1 MTAMTSDDTRNSHIR
16 FWIVAVLFIVSSI
29 SYASRA
35 TMSFAA
41 VPLSKEISISTV
53 QLGYIFSAFGW
64 SYVIGQI
71 PGGAL
76 LDRYGS
82 RPVYLW
88 SITLWSIFTLA
99 QAFVSSL
106 AFIPV
111 FISLFALRFG
121 LGFAECPSF
130 PANARIVANW
140 FPNSERGTA
149 SAIFNASQ
157 YFSLVAFAPLMGWL
171 AQDYGWRSVFLAM
184 GLIGLLGAVLFFW
197 VVKPPARHKHISKRE
212 YDYIEQGGALVNLDR
227 PDAPKQIIP
236 WHIII
241 PFVVFFPVSLILLAI
256 YAAIRGLSRDERD
269 SVAPASGA
277 SPVAI
282 SGGGV
287 RSEVYLAADTRS
299 QGKPPTI
306 TLEIFLQLLFK
317 RMLLGIYLAQ
327 YCITAL
333 TYFYATWF
341 PIYLVKARHM
351 SVAHAGL
358 AAAGPAIAGFAGG
371 VLGGVI
377 SDLLLK
383 KGTPLS
389 SARKIPIITGLV
401 ISCAILACN
410 YTDSQAMI
418 MLFMTIAF
426 FGKGVA
432 ALGWAVMS
440 DAAPREATGLSGSIF
455 NLFGNAA
462 GIFTPIGIGYILAA
476 TGNNWDMALV
486 FVFAHSIV
494 AMISYLFIAGT
505 IKRVVLKPA

>member
-1 MTAMTSDDTRNSHIR
+1 MTSDDTRNSHIR
-16 FWIVAVLFIVSSI
+16 FWIIATLFIVSSI
-29 SYASRA
+29 NYASRA
-35 TMSFAA
+35 TLSFAA
-41 VPLSKEISISTV
+41 VPLSKEIQISTV

-64 SYVIGQI
+64 SYVAGQI

-88 SITLWSIFTLA
+88 SITLWAVFTAA

-111 FISLFALRFG
+111 FISLFALRFA
-121 LGFAECPSF
+121 LGFAESPSF

-140 FPNSERGTA
+140 FPHSERGTA
-149 SAIFNASQ
+149 SAIFNSSQ

-171 AQDYGWRSVFLAM
+171 AQNYGWRSVFLAM
-184 GLIGLLGAVLFFW
+184 GGIGLVGAALFW
-197 VVKPPARHKHISKRE
+197 AVVQSPSRHKSISKRE
-212 YDYIEQGGALVNLDR
+212 YDYIESNGALVNLDR
-227 PDAPKQIIP
+227 PAAAAQPIRWSSVGQ
-236 WHIII
+236 
-241 PFVVFFPVSLILLAI
+241 LLAN
-256 YAAIRGLSRDERD
+256 
-269 SVAPASGA
+269 
-277 SPVAI
+277 
-282 SGGGV
+282 
-287 RSEVYLAADTRS
+287 
-299 QGKPPTI
+299 
-306 TLEIFLQLLFK
+306 

-341 PIYLVKARHM
+341 PIYLIKARHM
-351 SVAHAGL
+351 SLAHAGL
-358 AAAGPAIAGFAGG
+358 ASAGPAIAGFVGG
-371 VLGGVI
+371 VLGGIV

-383 KGTPLS
+383 KGVALS
-389 SARKIPIITGLV
+389 PARKIPILVGLV
-401 ISCAILACN
+401 ISCAILLCN
-410 YTDSQAMI
+410 YTDSQGLI
-418 MLFMTIAF
+418 MLFMSIAF

-476 TGNNWDMALV
+476 TDNSWNMALL

-494 AMISYLFIAGT
+494 AMVSYLFITGT
-505 IKRVVLKPA
+505 IKRVVLRAA